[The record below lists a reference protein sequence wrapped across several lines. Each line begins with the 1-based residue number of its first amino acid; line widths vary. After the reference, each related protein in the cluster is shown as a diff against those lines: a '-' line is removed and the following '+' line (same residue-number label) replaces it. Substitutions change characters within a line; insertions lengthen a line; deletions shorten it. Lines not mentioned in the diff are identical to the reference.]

1 MSYKNN
7 QQQEDNDKQQ
17 DNNKQQE
24 FYILV
29 NNNLA
34 PFASHHSD
42 HTVLDIFEMVKIQG
56 YIEFFICISY
66 RCDVASLLFYDKRKQ
81 EWFPILGWMDQMFLD
96 GNERIERW
104 AYVSG

>member
-42 HTVLDIFEMVKIQG
+42 HTVLDIFEMK
-56 YIEFFICISY
+56 
-66 RCDVASLLFYDKRKQ
+66 ASKCK
-81 EWFPILGWMDQMFLD
+81 
-96 GNERIERW
+96 
-104 AYVSG
+104 